1 MGGSESKS
9 VQITRIINETT
20 TNVMAEMS
28 TSVKSATQQSNDL
41 TIKGIRGSSISN
53 ITQQNEAK
61 IDISVVESASISGE
75 LQSKLSAALKLELE
89 KKASTIG
96 YSASESLTETDI
108 QNIVNTNITS
118 KTVKDVFSGI
128 NQSNKLVIEDVVDSQ
143 VEDISQTNIGK
154 AISKLTSEVDAEI
167 QASLG
172 IEADVEIK
180 DTQTSSNPYT
190 DTVNALSAALSGS
203 GGMMILFLVLIALG
217 AFIFKDQLKGL
228 VGGPVVA
235 LWNKYYPYDLYAL
248 IALVGSIVLYVLLT

>member
-20 TNVMAEMS
+20 TNVMNELSNSAE
-28 TSVKSATQQSNDL
+28 SAIKQSNEINITGL
-41 TIKGIRGSSISN
+41 RGTNVSN
-53 ITQQNEAK
+53 LTQQNEAS
-61 IDISVVESASISGE
+61 IDISIVAKSATTGE
-75 LQSKLSAALKLELE
+75 LQSKLAAALSLELE

-96 YSASESLTETDI
+96 YSASESLTDTDI
-108 QNIVNTNITS
+108 QNIINTNITS
-118 KTVKDVFSGI
+118 TTVNKVFSGI
-128 NQSNKLVIEDVVDSQ
+128 DQTNKMTIGDAWFSNASH
-143 VEDISQTNIGK
+143 ISQTNIGQ
-154 AISKLTSEVDAEI
+154 AISKLMSDVDAKI

-180 DTQTSSNPYT
+180 DTQMSSNPYT
-190 DTVNALSAALSGS
+190 DTVNALSAALSGA